1 MEPAGARSACDAP
14 VATRLRVMQEP
25 DVSIS
30 VLTVRRLVRAV
41 ALPALALAM
50 AMGGCDVD
58 NYMDPSQTGY
68 FETTPTTM
76 PVLSRLDVIEK
87 KVDRWGGP
95 VVAPTTEDLTPNDV
109 EYRLEPGDIVRIEI
123 YELVAAG
130 QTSVNVRR
138 VEQNGTVRLPT
149 LYDVRAG
156 GLTIQELQE
165 EIEERLKGFISDP
178 LVTVVLEEG
187 RSYRYILYGAIGNP
201 GIYSLDQPDFRL
213 LDAVALASGTLDT
226 TQRIYVIRNA
236 SLDESLEPAY
246 RRESAGTGSDQPINS
261 VEPASEGTPAGDI
274 ESLIDLLDS
283 PGTAPGAVGSAYR
296 LGQDGRVP
304 LVDIEAVESA
314 EQRRAEPIGGG
325 GGGDAQWVF
334 DGERQEW
341 VRRGGGDAAPASPT
355 ATDGE
360 APLYAVRILE
370 IDYQRLKRGDPTQNI
385 VIRPGDYI
393 FIDPPESG
401 LVYIGG
407 NIARPG
413 PYDLPTVGN
422 ITLSRL
428 VTAAGEFNAI
438 AIPGRVDLIRKV
450 GPDRE
455 ATIRVNIT
463 AIRNRAEP
471 DIVMREG
478 DHVIIG
484 TDFLATPL
492 AVIRNGFRANYGFGF
507 LLDRNFGNDVF
518 GPPPES
524 FRFGN

>member
-1 MEPAGARSACDAP
+1 MS
-14 VATRLRVMQEP
+14 TRLRRP
-25 DVSIS
+25 SRLPRLLVSS
-30 VLTVRRLVRAV
+30 AALLT
-41 ALPALALAM
+41 LAM
-50 AMGGCDVD
+50 AGCEVD

-76 PVLSRLDVIEK
+76 PVLSRIDVVEK
-87 KVDRWGGP
+87 PVDLWGGP
-95 VVAPTTEDLTPNDV
+95 VVAPTAEDLTANSE
-109 EYRLEPGDIVRIEI
+109 EYRLEPGDIVRVEI

-138 VEQNGTVRLPT
+138 VEQNGTIRLPT

-156 GLTIQELQE
+156 GLSIQELQE
-165 EIEERLKGFISDP
+165 EIERRLEGLINDP

-187 RSYRYILYGAIGNP
+187 RSYRYILYGAIGNA
-201 GIYSLDQPDFRL
+201 GVYSLNQPDFRVM
-213 LDAVALASGTLDT
+213 DAVALAGGTIDT
-226 TQRIYVIRNA
+226 TQKVYVIRNQ
-236 SLDESLEPAY
+236 SLDDALEPEY
-246 RRESAGTGSDQPINS
+246 RREPAGTGGGLPEAP
-261 VEPASEGTPAGDI
+261 VEPAGDGTPAVDI
-274 ESLIDLLDS
+274 ESLIDDLDR
-283 PGTAPGAVGSAYR
+283 PGTAPGLTGSAFR
-296 LGQDGRVP
+296 FGQSQDEP
-304 LVDIEAVESA
+304 PVDIEALDDFAESA
-314 EQRRAEPIGGG
+314 ADGQDAAAGV
-325 GGGDAQWVF
+325 GGGDGWVF
-334 DGERQEW
+334 DAARQEW
-341 VRRGGGDAAPASPT
+341 VRLPSIPSGDGGGGAAA
-355 ATDGE
+355 AGEE
-360 APLYAVRILE
+360 APLFAVKILE
-370 IDYQRLKRGDPTQNI
+370 LDYQRMKRGDPTQN
-385 VIRPGDYI
+385 VVVRPGDYI
-393 FIDPPESG
+393 FVDPPESG

-428 VTAAGEFNAI
+428 VTAAGEFSAI

-450 GPDRE
+450 GPNRE
-455 ATIRVNIT
+455 ATIRVNLT

-484 TDFLATPL
+484 TNFLATPL

-524 FRFGN
+524 IRFSN

>member
-1 MEPAGARSACDAP
+1 VFTC
-14 VATRLRVMQEP
+14 LRR
-25 DVSIS
+25 
-30 VLTVRRLVRAV
+30 TVRFSRSLVANA
-41 ALPALALAM
+41 ALLTLAM
-50 AMGGCDVD
+50 AGCGVD

-76 PVLSRLDVIEK
+76 PVLSRIDVIEK
-87 KVDRWGGP
+87 PVDLWGGP
-95 VVAPTTEDLTPNDV
+95 VVAPTTEDLAANEE
-109 EYRLEPGDIVRIEI
+109 EYRLEPGDIVRVEI

-138 VEQNGTVRLPT
+138 VEQNGTIRLPT

-165 EIEERLKGFISDP
+165 EIERRLEGLINDP

-187 RSYRYILYGAIGNP
+187 RSYRYILYGAIGNA
-201 GIYSLDQPDFRL
+201 GVYSLNQPDFRV
-213 LDAVALASGTLDT
+213 LDALALAGGTLDT
-226 TQRIYVIRNA
+226 TQKIYVIRNQ

-246 RRESAGTGSDQPINS
+246 RREPAGDGGGLPEVP
-261 VEPASEGTPAGDI
+261 VEPAGEGTPAVDI
-274 ESLIDLLDS
+274 ESLIDDLDR
-283 PGTAPGAVGSAYR
+283 PGTAPGLTGSAFR
-296 LGQDGRVP
+296 FGQSQEEP
-304 LVDIEAVESA
+304 AIDIEALDDPTREA
-314 EQRRAEPIGGG
+314 PGLREN
-325 GGGDAQWVF
+325 GGGDGWVF
-334 DGERQEW
+334 DAARQEW
-341 VRRGGGDAAPASPT
+341 VRLPAVPGEESGGGT
-355 ATDGE
+355 GNGE
-360 APLYAVRILE
+360 QRAPLFAVRVVEL
-370 IDYQRLKRGDPTQNI
+370 DYQRLKRGDPTQNI
-385 VIRPGDYI
+385 VVRPGDYI
-393 FIDPPESG
+393 YVDPPESG

-422 ITLSRL
+422 LTLSRL
-428 VTAAGEFNAI
+428 VTAAGEFSAI

-450 GPDRE
+450 GPNRE

-492 AVIRNGFRANYGFGF
+492 AVVRNGFRANYGFGF

-524 FRFGN
+524 IRFSN

>member
-1 MEPAGARSACDAP
+1 VFTCLRRMFRLSRTLTSGAA
-14 VATRLRVMQEP
+14 
-25 DVSIS
+25 
-30 VLTVRRLVRAV
+30 LT
-41 ALPALALAM
+41 ALAM
-50 AMGGCDVD
+50 AGCEVD

-76 PVLSRLDVIEK
+76 PVLSRIDVIEK
-87 KVDRWGGP
+87 PVDLWGGP
-95 VVAPTTEDLTPNDV
+95 VVAPIAEDLTANEE
-109 EYRLEPGDIVRIEI
+109 EYRLEPGDIVRVEI

-138 VEQNGTVRLPT
+138 VEQNGTIRLPT

-156 GLTIQELQE
+156 GLSIQELQE
-165 EIEERLKGFISDP
+165 EIEKRLEGLINDP

-187 RSYRYILYGAIGNP
+187 RSYRYILYGAIGNA
-201 GIYSLDQPDFRL
+201 GVYSLTQPDFRV
-213 LDAVALASGTLDT
+213 LDAVALAGGTIDT
-226 TQRIYVIRNA
+226 TQKIYVIRNQ
-236 SLDESLEPAY
+236 SLDDSLEPAY
-246 RRESAGTGSDQPINS
+246 RREPAGTGGGIPEAP
-261 VEPASEGTPAGDI
+261 VEPAGEGTPAVDI
-274 ESLIDLLDS
+274 ESLIDDLDR
-283 PGTAPGAVGSAYR
+283 PGTAPGLTGSAFR
-296 LGQDGRVP
+296 FGQSQEGP
-304 LVDIEAVESA
+304 AIDIEALDDVA
-314 EQRRAEPIGGG
+314 ETASSTQRNAPGNAGDGWVFDAARQEWVRLPDAPGG
-325 GGGDAQWVF
+325 GGGDAAAGN
-334 DGERQEW
+334 GEQQ
-341 VRRGGGDAAPASPT
+341 
-355 ATDGE
+355 
-360 APLYAVRILE
+360 APLYAVRVIEL
-370 IDYQRLKRGDPTQNI
+370 DYQRLKRGDPTQNI
-385 VIRPGDYI
+385 VVRPGDYI
-393 FIDPPESG
+393 YVDPPESG

-428 VTAAGEFNAI
+428 VTAAGEFSAI

-450 GPDRE
+450 GPNRE

-484 TDFLATPL
+484 TNFIATPL

-524 FRFGN
+524 IRFSN

>member
-1 MEPAGARSACDAP
+1 MFTC
-14 VATRLRVMQEP
+14 L
-25 DVSIS
+25 
-30 VLTVRRLVRAV
+30 RRLSRLPRMLVSSA
-41 ALPALALAM
+41 ALLTLAM
-50 AMGGCDVD
+50 VGCEVD

-76 PVLSRLDVIEK
+76 PVLSRIDVIEK
-87 KVDRWGGP
+87 PVDLWGGP
-95 VVAPTTEDLTPNDV
+95 VVAPTAEDLAANEE
-109 EYRLEPGDIVRIEI
+109 EYRLEPGDIVRVEI

-138 VEQNGTVRLPT
+138 VEQNGTIRLPT

-165 EIEERLKGFISDP
+165 EIERRLEGLINDP

-187 RSYRYILYGAIGNP
+187 RSYRYILYGAIGNA
-201 GIYSLDQPDFRL
+201 GVYSLNQPDFRVM
-213 LDAVALASGTLDT
+213 DALALAGGTLDT
-226 TQRIYVIRNA
+226 TQKIYVIRNQ

-246 RRESAGTGSDQPINS
+246 RREPAGRGGGLPEDP
-261 VEPASEGTPAGDI
+261 VEPAGEGTPAVDI
-274 ESLIDLLDS
+274 ESLIDDLDR
-283 PGTAPGAVGSAYR
+283 PGTAPGLTGSAFR
-296 LGQDGRVP
+296 FGQSQEGP
-304 LVDIEAVESA
+304 AIDIEALDDAGEEAVG
-314 EQRRAEPIGGG
+314 QRDATPGA
-325 GGGDAQWVF
+325 GGGDGWVF
-334 DGERQEW
+334 DAARQEW
-341 VRRGGGDAAPASPT
+341 VRLPAVPGDAGADRAGN
-355 ATDGE
+355 GE
-360 APLYAVRILE
+360 EQAPLYAVRVIEL
-370 IDYQRLKRGDPTQNI
+370 DYQRLKRGDPTQNI
-385 VIRPGDYI
+385 VIRPGDYMYV
-393 FIDPPESG
+393 DPPESG

-422 ITLSRL
+422 LTLSRL
-428 VTAAGEFNAI
+428 VTAAGEFSAI

-450 GPDRE
+450 GPNRE

-484 TDFLATPL
+484 TDFIATPL

-524 FRFGN
+524 IRFSN

>member
-1 MEPAGARSACDAP
+1 MVPAGARSACDAF
-14 VATRLRVMQEP
+14 VAMRPPATQEP
-25 DVSIS
+25 DVSIFD
-30 VLTVRRLVRAV
+30 LTVRRLVRAI
-41 ALPALALAM
+41 ALPTLALAM
-50 AMGGCDVD
+50 AMGGCEVD

-95 VVAPTTEDLTPNDV
+95 VVAPATEDLTPNDV

-138 VEQNGTVRLPT
+138 VEQNGMVRLPT

-213 LDAVALASGTLDT
+213 LDAIALASGTLDT

-236 SLDESLEPAY
+236 SLDESLEPSY
-246 RRESAGTGSDQPINS
+246 RRESAGRGSDQPIDS
-261 VEPASEGTPAGDI
+261 VAPASEGTPAGDI
-274 ESLIDLLDS
+274 ESLIDLLDR
-283 PGTAPGAVGSAYR
+283 PGAAPGMVGSAFR
-296 LGQDGRVP
+296 AKQDGQVP
-304 LVDIEAVESA
+304 LVDIDAVESA
-314 EQRRAEPIGGG
+314 EARTAQPIDAGSAGE
-325 GGGDAQWVF
+325 AQWTF
-334 DGERQEW
+334 DNERQEW
-341 VRRGGGDAAPASPT
+341 VRIGGGDAAMPTPAT
-355 ATDGE
+355 GDGQ

-370 IDYQRLKRGDPTQNI
+370 VDYQRLKRGDPTQNI

-524 FRFGN
+524 IRFSN

>member
-1 MEPAGARSACDAP
+1 MFTCLRRMFRLTRSLAATAP
-14 VATRLRVMQEP
+14 LLM
-25 DVSIS
+25 
-30 VLTVRRLVRAV
+30 
-41 ALPALALAM
+41 LAM
-50 AMGGCDVD
+50 AGCEVD

-76 PVLSRLDVIEK
+76 PVLSRIDVIEK
-87 KVDRWGGP
+87 PVDLWGGP
-95 VVAPTTEDLTPNDV
+95 VVAPTAEDLTANEE
-109 EYRLEPGDIVRIEI
+109 EYRLEPGDIVRVEI

-138 VEQNGTVRLPT
+138 VEQNGTIRLPT

-165 EIEERLKGFISDP
+165 EIEKRLEGLINDP

-187 RSYRYILYGAIGNP
+187 RSYRYILYGAIGNA
-201 GIYSLDQPDFRL
+201 GVYSLNQPDFRV
-213 LDAVALASGTLDT
+213 LDAMALAGGTIDT
-226 TQRIYVIRNA
+226 TQKIYVIRNQ

-246 RRESAGTGSDQPINS
+246 RREPAGDGGGLPEAP
-261 VEPASEGTPAGDI
+261 VEPAGEGTPAVDI
-274 ESLIDLLDS
+274 ESLIDDLDR
-283 PGTAPGAVGSAYR
+283 PGTAPGLTGSAFR
-296 LGQDGRVP
+296 FGQSQEGP
-304 LVDIEAVESA
+304 AVDIEALDDLA
-314 EQRRAEPIGGG
+314 TDAADRRETVG
-325 GGGDAQWVF
+325 GGGDGWVF
-334 DGERQEW
+334 DAARQEW
-341 VRRGGGDAAPASPT
+341 VRLPAAPGAPAEGSSET
-355 ATDGE
+355 GSQQ
-360 APLYAVRILE
+360 APLYAVRIVEL
-370 IDYQRLKRGDPTQNI
+370 DYQRLKRGDPTQNI

-393 FIDPPESG
+393 YVDPPESG

-422 ITLSRL
+422 LTLSRL
-428 VTAAGEFNAI
+428 VTAAGEFSAI

-450 GPDRE
+450 GPNRE

-484 TDFLATPL
+484 TDFMATPL

-524 FRFGN
+524 IRFSN